1 MQNLCEREN
10 PKEQIRDPDWRETE
24 RDTGREIERKREMG
38 GEREKAWQGGFC
50 TLALAWLGGRG
61 GLKPLTSW
69 G

>member
-38 GEREKAWQGGFC
+38 GGEGESVAGGF
-50 TLALAWLGGRG
+50 LHLGPGMAWRERW
-61 GLKPLTSW
+61 TEAAH
-69 G
+69 